1 MAADSTMFL
10 TMNLFTALSF
20 GTNAPLD
27 SQKTL
32 LTCVRGDEKISIE
45 SVLLAFIGYKTS
57 RRSRTSAL
65 PKPISFF
72 FPSRVSFFAREKMQ
86 RATHPFTR
94 PMKTISAID
103 SATKKYRFVEKRT
116 CPLAPEGLFLPF
128 ARRFFGM
135 MMIFLCEGRCSIQA
149 PQN

>member
-65 PKPISFF
+65 PKPVLIFSVSGFIFRARKNATRNASIHATDENDIRDRFCDKEVSVRRKTHVSSGPGGFVSPVSSTFLRHCFSFL
-72 FPSRVSFFAREKMQ
+72 
-86 RATHPFTR
+86 
-94 PMKTISAID
+94 
-103 SATKKYRFVEKRT
+103 FV
-116 CPLAPEGLFLPF
+116 CV
-128 ARRFFGM
+128 
-135 MMIFLCEGRCSIQA
+135 CEEF
-149 PQN
+149 

>member
-57 RRSRTSAL
+57 RRGVAHVRASKTRSH
-65 PKPISFF
+65 FF
-72 FPSRVSFFAREKMQ
+72 RLGFHFSREKMQ
-86 RATHPFTR
+86 CATHPFTR

-135 MMIFLCEGRCSIQA
+135 MDFSL
-149 PQN
+149 